1 MSCAVRDPLRALPV
15 VVRKQRGGPW
25 RTIRTS
31 GSVSVRVLMAAR
43 VRARAEPRR
52 VVESSHVPENAAALQ
67 HVGADRAKNTGS
79 ET

>member
-31 GSVSVRVLMAAR
+31 GSVSVKVSVEVLVR
-43 VRARAEPRR
+43 VRAEHRH
-52 VVESSHVPENAAALQ
+52 VVASSLVPENAAALQ
-67 HVGADRAKNTGS
+67 HVGADRAKTTGS